1 MLEKGPKMRRNRTSP
16 SSETELID
24 AVSLMTEELKVLRI
38 VIDELTEEVQWRNQ
52 NRDTESSRLTSRPIH
67 SCSLNPTSRDFA
79 VNSVPQE
86 TVERLR
92 AELTPGHSQPG
103 KQGELFN

>member
-1 MLEKGPKMRRNRTSP
+1 MRRNRTSP

-24 AVSLMTEELKVLRI
+24 AVSLLTEELKILRI
-38 VIDELTEEVQWRNQ
+38 VIDELREEVQWENQ
-52 NRDTESSRLTSRPIH
+52 NRDTESSRLTSRRIH
-67 SCSLNPTSRDFA
+67 SCSLDPTSRDFA
-79 VNSVPQE
+79 VNSVSQE
-86 TVERLR
+86 TVEILR